1 MYSNLAAWGISQRLT
16 SNSYPYI
23 PLPAS
28 SVEEMNMSVR
38 YQPTPITDSY
48 IATPLPTAQPIH
60 LSTCAAA
67 TSQQLAFPSP
77 VAAVPVFGGQTP
89 SAVSS
94 SLPQAVPIL
103 QSCTTEVISGPSFL
117 LISTFPSI
125 LSASD
130 HYSYFHF
137 ESYEDHQPCRLYF
150 HNFCYFIQD
159 YSHYD

>member
-1 MYSNLAAWGISQRLT
+1 
-16 SNSYPYI
+16 
-23 PLPAS
+23 
-28 SVEEMNMSVR
+28 MSVR

-48 IATPLPTAQPIH
+48 IATPLPTPLPTAQPIQ

-67 TSQQLAFPSP
+67 TSHQLAFPSP
-77 VAAVPVFGGQTP
+77 VAAVPVFGGQMSP
-89 SAVSS
+89 AVSS

-117 LISTFPSI
+117 LISTFPSNFV
-125 LSASD
+125 SD
-130 HYSYFHF
+130 HYSYYHF

-150 HNFCYFIQD
+150 HYFRYFIRD